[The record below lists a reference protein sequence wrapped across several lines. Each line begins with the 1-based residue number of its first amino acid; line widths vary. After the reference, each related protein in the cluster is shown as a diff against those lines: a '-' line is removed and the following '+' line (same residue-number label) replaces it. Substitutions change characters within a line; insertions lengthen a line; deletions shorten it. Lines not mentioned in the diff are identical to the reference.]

1 MSTPAR
7 NARNEKQPG
16 FLSNLLFNILLPVI
30 ILMQL
35 SSEDRLG
42 PVYALIIGLAF
53 PVGYGLWDLWQRR
66 KVNGFSVL
74 GIVSVLLTG
83 GIGLLQL
90 DPKYIAIKEAAV
102 PAVFGLVVWGSRFTR
117 FPIVEKLLLNRQ
129 VLDVDALYARVA
141 ERGKS
146 LEFRKTLNYAGNG
159 VAGAFFLSA
168 VLNYFLARA
177 IVVSP
182 AGTEAFNNEIGRMT
196 ALSFPVIVLPTMVV
210 MFGAIFYLF
219 YKIKQVTGESI
230 EAFTLDKD
238 APSENPSEHKE
249 S

>member
-1 MSTPAR
+1 MNTGAR
-7 NARNEKQPG
+7 HAGNEKQPG

-35 SSEDRLG
+35 SGEDRLG
-42 PVYALIIGLAF
+42 PVYALILGLSF

-66 KVNGFSVL
+66 KINGFSLL

-129 VLDVDALYARVA
+129 MLDVDRLYSVIADQGKWPAFQRVL
-141 ERGKS
+141 R
-146 LEFRKTLNYAGNG
+146 FAGNG
-159 VAGAFFLSA
+159 VAAAFFLSA
-168 VLNYFLARA
+168 ALNYVLARA
-177 IVVSP
+177 IVISP

-196 ALSFPVIVLPTMVV
+196 ALSFPVIVLPTMIV
-210 MFGAIFYLF
+210 MLGSIFYLF
-219 YKIKQVTGESI
+219 HHIKRITGESV
-230 EAFTLDKD
+230 ESFMRDKD
-238 APSENPSEHKE
+238 S
-249 S
+249 